1 MDNEIINGGCILLS
15 RQILN
20 SDIWKKPPE
29 YLKIFLYILL
39 KVNHKD
45 ELFERGSNFFN
56 FSEQRPDGVTKNQIY
71 DFLRWAKSKKIGIL
85 TTQKTTRG
93 VVVKVN
99 NYDKY
104 QTIENYK
111 FQHELQHSSRI
122 APTQFQNSSNTINNN
137 ERMKECNNVISI
149 EGKKN
154 NKKKKKEKTFIPPT
168 LEEIKNYCK
177 ERNNGV
183 DCQRFYDYY
192 AVNDWKDKD
201 GKPIKNWKQKII
213 AVWEKKGN
221 SKSSAQNQNFSSNEN
236 FYMSLSK

>member
-1 MDNEIINGGCILLS
+1 
-15 RQILN
+15 
-20 SDIWKKPPE
+20 
-29 YLKIFLYILL
+29 
-39 KVNHKD
+39 
-45 ELFERGSNFFN
+45 
-56 FSEQRPDGVTKNQIY
+56 
-71 DFLRWAKSKKIGIL
+71 
-85 TTQKTTRG
+85 
-93 VVVKVN
+93 
-99 NYDKY
+99 
-104 QTIENYK
+104 
-111 FQHELQHSSRI
+111 
-122 APTQFQNSSNTINNN
+122 
-137 ERMKECNNVISI
+137 MKECNNVISI